1 MATVASVGKSNKA
14 NRHFGKESRAW
25 ALVLLVWLLC
35 VCTPRCTAASFQDF
49 FTNRETFTAASGTL
63 GGDNSTATFEV
74 GEPEHGD
81 KPGGH
86 SLWISWVAPTNGI
99 VTFRTDGSSF
109 DTLISAYYFGS
120 TNDTTLDKLR
130 EAARDDDYPGIQP
143 ASLITFGTLAGQ
155 YYEIALDGYY
165 GATGTVQLAW
175 SFVSA
180 AAPPPIVVSTPNNQ
194 AARQG
199 DPVKLTVNLQ
209 QFGTVQVRWRLNEV
223 ELDTENETS
232 LVIMSLQ
239 PTNVGRYDLRI
250 RSGNVTFFATPAE
263 IQINSEG
270 ATNSLAE
277 DKLFDSPGS
286 ALEGEDDPT
295 NDLVVVRFPKLAGPP
310 LSLGVVRGYTGSQIF
325 DTTYATAD
333 PSEPP
338 HCGVAGG
345 ASYWLAYQPPTNG
358 TITLDTV
365 GSTFDTVL
373 QAYSTNGPLSSY
385 ANLVSLACDNDSVA
399 PQGAARITFP
409 VVKSR
414 QYYIVVDGVN
424 GAKGIAW
431 LNYRLDTNTLPLPPY
446 LFGPV
451 SPRVAFRG
459 TPVTLAPNVMGCPPL
474 KFFWKKNQIPI
485 PGETNATL
493 FFPAVVMN
501 DSAEYSLTVSNDLG
515 NLTATIP
522 LHVVIATTCNLSLAP
537 SGMRFSWS
545 TVPGQLYTVEEAP
558 ALAGPWVPWTNSV
571 AGDGLTNVVV
581 LPSTDIRFY
590 RVRVE

>member
-1 MATVASVGKSNKA
+1 
-14 NRHFGKESRAW
+14 
-25 ALVLLVWLLC
+25 
-35 VCTPRCTAASFQDF
+35 
-49 FTNRETFTAASGTL
+49 
-63 GGDNSTATFEV
+63 
-74 GEPEHGD
+74 
-81 KPGGH
+81 
-86 SLWISWVAPTNGI
+86 
-99 VTFRTDGSSF
+99 
-109 DTLISAYYFGS
+109 
-120 TNDTTLDKLR
+120 
-130 EAARDDDYPGIQP
+130 
-143 ASLITFGTLAGQ
+143 
-155 YYEIALDGYY
+155 
-165 GATGTVQLAW
+165 
-175 SFVSA
+175 
-180 AAPPPIVVSTPNNQ
+180 
-194 AARQG
+194 
-199 DPVKLTVNLQ
+199 
-209 QFGTVQVRWRLNEV
+209 LNEV
-223 ELDTENETS
+223 ELDNENKTY
-232 LVIMSLQ
+232 LVITSLQ

-295 NDLVVVRFPKLAGPP
+295 NDLVVVSFPKLAGPP
-310 LSLGVVRGYTGSQIF
+310 LSLGVVRGYSGSQVF

-399 PQGAARITFP
+399 PLGAARITFP

-431 LNYRLDTNTLPLPPY
+431 LNYRLDTNTPPLPPT
-446 LFGPV
+446 LLSPI
-451 SPRVAFRG
+451 SPRVVVAG
-459 TPVTLAPNVMGCPPL
+459 TPVTLAPSVTGCPPL
-474 KFFWKKNQIPI
+474 KFSWKKNQTPI

-493 FFPAVVMN
+493 FFPAVVIN

-515 NLTATIP
+515 NLTAPIP
-522 LHVVIATTCNLSLAP
+522 LHVVIGTTCNLSLAP
-537 SGMRFSWS
+537 SGMRLTWS
-545 TVPGQLYTVEEAP
+545 TVPGQLYTIEEAP
-558 ALAGPWVPWTNSV
+558 ALTGPWVPWTNSV
-571 AGDGLTNVVV
+571 AGDSLTNVVV
-581 LPSTDIRFY
+581 LPATDIRFY